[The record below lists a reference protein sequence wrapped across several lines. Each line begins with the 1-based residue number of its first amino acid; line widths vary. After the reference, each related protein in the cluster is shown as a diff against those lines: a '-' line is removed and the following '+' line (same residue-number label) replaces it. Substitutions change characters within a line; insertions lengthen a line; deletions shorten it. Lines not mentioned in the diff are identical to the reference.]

1 VCFPTEPLKLLLCD
15 AQDIN
20 SSRQVR
26 VYLQQQAKK
35 NHNNNNNNK
44 QVQAQDIRRL
54 HRQAGRSK
62 GCGKEEIVITR
73 KGVKKRSTSIGFL
86 VFSPSIVEILKVLW

>member
-1 VCFPTEPLKLLLCD
+1 MLKTATAAD
-15 AQDIN
+15 R
-20 SSRQVR
+20 S

-35 NHNNNNNNK
+35 NHNNNNNK

-62 GCGKEEIVITR
+62 GCGKEQIVITR
-73 KGVKKRSTSIGFL
+73 KEGSQEAQHFHWFFGFL
-86 VFSPSIVEILKVLW
+86 TLNC